1 MKKILI
7 PVLFL
12 CAACQGAVAQTAY
25 LEKVEV
31 QDRAVAKEGR
41 RVVVEMDLNMDEMD
55 MKKQH
60 SLQLVPTIVSG
71 DRAHEQGLDT
81 LVVSGKIRHKA
92 LRRADALAGRDEDT
106 TRIRRRNRKA
116 QTVHY
121 EASVPFKRWM
131 IEGNLE
137 LRGYVTGCA
146 QCDEGDENANTGPIL
161 PFTPPV
167 YALSPKET
175 PAEEVKRRAVT
186 KVARLQFRQ
195 DADRIVPSF
204 KRNRQELD
212 SVQASI
218 DAVKD
223 DPNLTITGI
232 YITGYASP
240 EAPFDYNI
248 RLSERRANALKQYVE
263 RQNVDIPDTAWHVS
277 GHGEDWEGLREA
289 VVQTPRLLH
298 QGKVLEIIDQCTGN
312 RDACEEQLKAIDPS
326 DVYRRLLNELYGPLR
341 RNEYRIEYNI
351 RSFSLEES
359 RRLLRERPDM
369 LSAAE
374 LQRVADSYGQGT
386 PEYREAL
393 RVAVE
398 TYPQNTVLRNN
409 AALACIEAGQYE
421 EAIRLLQGH
430 CGSEGKLLNLLGIAY
445 AHEGQEEEAVRAFR
459 EGSRAGYAP
468 ATDNLQKIEEMIEYL
483 RE

>member
-1 MKKILI
+1 MLYVFIIVALAAGFGLGLLVRSLRAASAEAALREELSRSS
-7 PVLFL
+7 VLL
-12 CAACQGAVAQTAY
+12 RQAEDDRRSLADKEAEVSRLSQECAALRARLKGDDEVKAA
-25 LEKVEV
+25 LETQKQVME
-31 QDRAVAKEGR
+31 AEFR
-41 RVVVEMDLNMDEMD
+41 RLAASVLESN
-55 MKKQH
+55 
-60 SLQLVPTIVSG
+60 SRTF
-71 DRAHEQGLDT
+71 
-81 LVVSGKIRHKA
+81 
-92 LRRADALAGRDEDT
+92 ADA
-106 TRIRRRNRKA
+106 
-116 QTVHY
+116 
-121 EASVPFKRWM
+121 
-131 IEGNLE
+131 
-137 LRGYVTGCA
+137 
-146 QCDEGDENANTGPIL
+146 
-161 PFTPPV
+161 
-167 YALSPKET
+167 
-175 PAEEVKRRAVT
+175 
-186 KVARLQFRQ
+186 
-195 DADRIVPSF
+195 
-204 KRNRQELD
+204 NRQELD